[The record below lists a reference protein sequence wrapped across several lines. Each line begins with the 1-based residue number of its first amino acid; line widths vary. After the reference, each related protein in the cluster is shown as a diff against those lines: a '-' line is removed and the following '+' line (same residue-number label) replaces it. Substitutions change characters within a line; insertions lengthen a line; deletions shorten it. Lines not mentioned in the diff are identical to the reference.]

1 MLRGAA
7 ALVALSLL
15 AAPRAQAFERTRV
28 DTDPDKALF
37 WQYRTVML
45 RPAYDTSRDVGP
57 AAIEAALARSLA
69 TWNGA
74 AVGCS
79 DLLLVDAGYPAALTT
94 NLSRGRPDMENRI
107 VFREDGWPPEISAET
122 IALTT
127 LVYRRSTGEIEDAD
141 IDLNGVHHVF
151 TDTDD
156 PAATQADVENTLTHE
171 LGHLIGLA
179 HVDDPEATMFAM
191 SLPGDLDKRT
201 LSADDRD
208 GLCWVYPEGRLTPSA
223 PRIPG
228 SGVTSGCAIGRARSG
243 AALAVLLSGLAWL
256 LRRRRAGRRAGSPG
270 GTACASSGAAGRR
283 ASPSRAPRRSPR

>member
-7 ALVALSLL
+7 ALFALSLL
-15 AAPRAQAFERTRV
+15 VAPRAAAFERTRV

-37 WQYRTVML
+37 WQYRTVIV
-45 RPAYDTSRDVGP
+45 RPAYDTSLDVGASAVE
-57 AAIEAALARSLA
+57 AAIGRSLA
-69 TWNGA
+69 TWNTA
-74 AVGCS
+74 AIGCS
-79 DLLLVDAGYPAALTT
+79 DLLLVDEGYPTGLTT
-94 NLSRGRPDMENRI
+94 NLVGGRLDMQNRI
-107 VFREDGWPPEISAET
+107 VWRESEWPAEVSPET

-141 IDLNGVHHVF
+141 IDLNGVHHIF

-156 PAATQADVENTLTHE
+156 PALARTDIENTLTHE

-179 HVDDPEATMFAM
+179 HVPDPEATMYAM

-228 SGVTSGCAIGRARSG
+228 SGITGGCAVGATPSG
-243 AALAVLLSGLAWL
+243 AALAVSLLGLAWL
-256 LRRRRAGRRAGSPG
+256 LRRRRAGR
-270 GTACASSGAAGRR
+270 
-283 ASPSRAPRRSPR
+283 